1 MSDENV
7 HEILE
12 RVSKDH
18 HFRKQFL
25 NTLTTK
31 SKEDDDLKHEL
42 LDALGAGSKTEE
54 ENTTAQ
60 QVQAAHSHGNLERTL
75 QLALSGILVALFVV
89 IAGLTLVRI
98 DAAPKSVIMGDR
110 MEMYDPFVRA
120 KDLLTLLIPLFTTI
134 VSFWLGFSIQ
144 EKKVTQERVKREKA
158 DEMMAKIKGRTMM
171 PSANDDVAMLRDH
184 IHEIMEVPKQGE

>member
-7 HEILE
+7 HAILE
-12 RVSKDH
+12 RVSNDDP
-18 HFRKQFL
+18 FRQQFL
-25 NTLTTK
+25 NALRTK
-31 SKEDDDLKHEL
+31 SKENDDLKHEL
-42 LDALGAGSKTEE
+42 LDALGAGSKTDKEKKE
-54 ENTTAQ
+54 QQAQ
-60 QVQAAHSHGNLERTL
+60 ASNSHGNLERIL
-75 QLALSGILVALFVV
+75 QLTLSGILVALFVV

-98 DAAPKSVIMGDR
+98 DAAPKSVLMGDR

-171 PSANDDVAMLRDH
+171 PSENDDVTMLRDH
-184 IHEIMEVPKQGE
+184 IHEIMEVPSQGE